1 MHCELSTFVSS
12 NRCVSSLFVFKTIHD
27 SIKSGPDKGAYMRED
42 FVRWEEPY
50 SITSMI
56 KDKKRTNKSKHIET
70 GDALN
75 KDESKRKKVSTCHQS
90 EEIWIDNQKMP
101 PKSKKS
107 LSFEHAR
114 KRKSLRKR
122 DFEVMGSK
130 EQAVFPQSVLEE
142 NNETCKYEAKM
153 KHRGPQDTNLNFAT
167 GRRSPITNIKDRAK
181 IATDSSILGILSG
194 QSFERNVPVGF
205 SKHSFPYDSENLDA
219 TSMHHTRS
227 HYQGFQIQ
235 QPTNLHPSQSGQ
247 YNTVEI
253 GDSNISS
260 STASFSTTALPKD
273 ASTTASNSWMSRSDN
288 DMTMKNAM
296 LTNVAMQ
303 AKGDG
308 NEHFNANSHKSYGD
322 NNIESAT
329 AFGTIFEDML
339 SPLAIFSPNSDKDIA
354 QGRISF
360 GAPASSI
367 EHQKSSYSN
376 DAAEDVD
383 EEEMNHDLRSYFAE
397 LEKSIQKEQEKH
409 AKKG

>member
-1 MHCELSTFVSS
+1 MHCERSTLVSS
-12 NRCVSSLFVFKTIHD
+12 HCCVSSLFVFKTIHD

-56 KDKKRTNKSKHIET
+56 KDKKRKNKSKHIET

-75 KDESKRKKVSTCHQS
+75 KDESKHTMVSTCHQS
-90 EEIWIDNQKMP
+90 EEIWTDNQKMP

-107 LSFEHAR
+107 LRFEHTG
-114 KRKSLRKR
+114 KKQSLRKR

-219 TSMHHTRS
+219 TSMHYTRS
-227 HYQGFQIQ
+227 HYQGFQLQ
-235 QPTNLHPSQSGQ
+235 QPMNFQPQSGQ
-247 YNTVEI
+247 FNIVNI

-273 ASTTASNSWMSRSDN
+273 ASTTASYSSTSRSDN
-288 DMTMKNAM
+288 NITMKNAM

-303 AKGDG
+303 ATVDG
-308 NEHFNANSHKSYGD
+308 NEHSNADSRKSCGD
-322 NNIESAT
+322 NNIESVT

-339 SPLAIFSPNSDKDIA
+339 SPLAIFSPNSHEDIA
-354 QGRISF
+354 QGRVSV
-360 GAPASSI
+360 GASASSI
-367 EHQKSSYSN
+367 EHQKSSHSN